1 MEAGVNTETGRIVLQ
16 TVTEELDQ
24 ELEFV
29 TTQLLLTVVQSARVM
44 LLKQRLAIVSHVQ
57 VSSCQ
62 LQSIKINWK
71 IVMINQLELPTER
84 VLHNPRGNVF
94 L

>member
-1 MEAGVNTETGRIVLQ
+1 MNTETGRIVLQ

-29 TTQLLLTVVQSARVM
+29 TTQLLLTVVQIARVM

-62 LQSIKINWK
+62 LQSIKINWE

-84 VLHNPRGNVF
+84 VLHNPGENVF